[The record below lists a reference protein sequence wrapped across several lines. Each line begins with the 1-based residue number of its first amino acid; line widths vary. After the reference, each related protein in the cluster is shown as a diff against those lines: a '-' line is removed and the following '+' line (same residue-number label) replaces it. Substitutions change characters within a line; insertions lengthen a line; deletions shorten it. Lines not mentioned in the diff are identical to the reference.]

1 MACIKSE
8 YIRSRSTEGWAGRRV
23 VDTLPKHWGG
33 AGSAAIPGQL
43 QIKINSH
50 AVLVDTLQ
58 QAGVLS
64 QLPPSA
70 IR

>member
-1 MACIKSE
+1 MSE
-8 YIRSRSTEGWAGRRV
+8 YPGARSTGVWAGRGRRV
-23 VDTLPKHWGG
+23 VDMLPKHWGG

-43 QIKINSH
+43 QFKINSH